1 MNPGPGQYNPHK
13 EVKKLKVTHLK
24 PEDWRK
30 KHKANSGKP
39 KKNQAPDM
47 GTYKNNF
54 PVSFMTFD
62 KLLAEAK
69 NNKNKTKVPYLGKEE
84 RFKDPKKSKS
94 SNTGAPGA
102 GQYNMLIDWPGKV
115 DPKKKD
121 KPKNYLNN
129 ISRGISRSIY
139 Y

>member
-1 MNPGPGQYNPHK
+1 M
-13 EVKKLKVTHLK
+13 THLK

-69 NNKNKTKVPYLGKEE
+69 NIKNKTKVPYLGKEE

-102 GQYNMLIDWPGKV
+102 GQYNMLIDWPGKRAASLF
-115 DPKKKD
+115 P
-121 KPKNYLNN
+121 PHFRTAQGGFPP
-129 ISRGISRSIY
+129 ISGQPLAFQGRWKSETDL
-139 Y
+139 